1 MAKFKVYTSITGLQP
16 KDHFTSN
23 PVPYRGNFSSLGAIL
38 SVSIARIPAILLYP
52 SRKSVTEAI
61 GRQLYMNIAQ
71 ICGRPFTR
79 SIGNIKKEPSYI
91 TEAGNHRVPLKQAK
105 RSEGPRT
112 PPRGPSEEIPRRNPS
127 HHIKFSYRGWKSD
140 L

>member
-1 MAKFKVYTSITGLQP
+1 MGCQLLSEAQAVAKFIVYMPITGLQP
-16 KDHFTSN
+16 KDHITSN

-61 GRQLYMNIAQ
+61 GMQVYMNIAQ

-79 SIGNIKKEPSYI
+79 SIGNIKKEPPYI
-91 TEAGNHRVPLKQAK
+91 TEAGNHRVPLKENDQRDLGPLLGDF
-105 RSEGPRT
+105 RSK
-112 PPRGPSEEIPRRNPS
+112 SSDAIPR
-127 HHIKFSYRGWKSD
+127 II
-140 L
+140 